1 MDSKLTPAAAGP
13 RGENNVAHTPHSLEP
28 LSQRKSPR
36 GLQRTY
42 RKLIALLVPARA
54 FIVFSHLSPDDLR
67 GISRVGVARRVNVE
81 GNMLLVSAESLNSS
95 TNWAMRDVMNGCRT
109 SIKTTARPLVLS
121 LWQRFVAKVR
131 CRARQQNKCKST
143 FNLPV
148 RSGANAVP
156 IGAMIA
162 SFNVIS
168 TWPCRRLPHSKIF
181 VAN

>member
-1 MDSKLTPAAAGP
+1 
-13 RGENNVAHTPHSLEP
+13 
-28 LSQRKSPR
+28 
-36 GLQRTY
+36 
-42 RKLIALLVPARA
+42 
-54 FIVFSHLSPDDLR
+54 
-67 GISRVGVARRVNVE
+67 
-81 GNMLLVSAESLNSS
+81 MLLVSAESLNSS

-168 TWPCRRLPHSKIF
+168 TWPCRRLPNSKIF